1 MDRISYAAGV
11 RQRPV
16 NLAGTP
22 TFAPISDRGDGDLGT
37 DVTSRAPLEL
47 DCQRTKC
54 SFDLFDC
61 TGWAALNIAIEN
73 YVGDVGGNQTWEC
86 EKLDGTWK
94 ISAAPLP

>member
-16 NLAGTP
+16 NLADTP
-22 TFAPISDRGDGDLGT
+22 TFAPISDRGDGDLGP
-37 DVTSRAPLEL
+37 DVTSRVLLEL

-61 TGWAALNIAIEN
+61 TRSNPPTRVYVVRVSPALR
-73 YVGDVGGNQTWEC
+73 VSHLT
-86 EKLDGTWK
+86 
-94 ISAAPLP
+94 